1 MHLTAI
7 TNRRRISSLIE
18 RFCERLRSTRVEPER
33 RVGNPSSTSTCDVHV
48 HADLKFWVVL
58 EEHGNDTQT
67 WHVFGRYDERLENP
81 NATLEHI
88 CQINFAYD
96 GLSDSVGGL
105 FAEDDRG
112 RVYITHSGRVGGG
125 MPGVGKD
132 AFLAHLDANGGDFRA
147 ADVTI
152 ASGHTRPRL
161 VLTTLEARDFRRQIA
176 LFVDHVEAFKKSV
189 RGEMAVTPAT
199 PTSLIPRGQG
209 REPDPDV
216 RRAIEEHAMQ
226 VVEAHYRK
234 QRYTV
239 ERTHTRRGELD
250 LLCTRRGSQ
259 VRIEVK
265 GTISAGDSVEL
276 TAAELGRA
284 RAKDPPI
291 DLAVVSS
298 IKVDRTQQPPR
309 AHGGELYIYPA
320 FNPDAHILQALT
332 FRCKLDH
339 AHGDYA

>member
-7 TNRRRISSLIE
+7 TNPRRISAFIK
-18 RFCERLRSTRVEPER
+18 RFRERLTSGRVEPER
-33 RVGNPSSTSTCDVHV
+33 RVGNPSSTSICDVHV
-48 HADLKFWVVL
+48 HADLKLWVVL
-58 EEHGNDTQT
+58 DDCGNDTQT

-96 GLSDSVGGL
+96 GLSDSVGGV

-132 AFLAHLDANGGDFRA
+132 AFLAHLGASGGEFRTV
-147 ADVTI
+147 DITI
-152 ASGHTRPRL
+152 ASGRIRPRL
-161 VLTTLEARDFRRQIA
+161 ALTALEARDFRRQIA
-176 LFVDHVEAFKKSV
+176 RFVDHVEAFKQSV
-189 RGEMAVTPAT
+189 RGVTLAT
-199 PTSLIPRGQG
+199 PTPPVPRSQG
-209 REPDPDV
+209 RQPDPDL

-250 LLCTRRGSQ
+250 LLCTRRSSQ
-259 VRIEVK
+259 VRVEVK

-284 RAKDPPI
+284 RAKDPPV

-298 IKVDRTQQPPR
+298 IEIDRTRQPPR
-309 AHGGELYIYPA
+309 AYGGELYVYPA
-320 FNPDAHILQALT
+320 FDPEDHILEALA

-339 AHGDYA
+339 SRGDYA